1 MLKKMPKKIKRV
13 VGMTTTTKTTKTAKK
28 RRSLVVATRKLNLD
42 REKRVLGLEKKR
54 ELGLERRKDLE
65 RRAQG
70 LIKPF

>member
-1 MLKKMPKKIKRV
+1 MPKKIKRV

-28 RRSLVVATRKLNLD
+28 RRSLVVVTRKLNLD
-42 REKRVLGLEKKR
+42 PERRVLGPEKKR
-54 ELGLERRKDLE
+54 ELGLERKDLE